1 MSTNV
6 TYPVAVSHLVVEV
19 TEFLSS
25 LSPKNAYPAGYS
37 KRSSVA
43 VPSLARSRSGPA
55 VLTASNEVPKP
66 PFSTSPNAPTVFC
79 RRFRKVI
86 TQWFPTVLPLQSTF
100 VVHALLVTATAAGGT
115 SAYRV
120 TVSNGARPTR
130 NFLDIVAAPDRIN

>member
-86 TQWFPTVLPLQSTF
+86 TQWFPTV
-100 VVHALLVTATAAGGT
+100 
-115 SAYRV
+115 
-120 TVSNGARPTR
+120 
-130 NFLDIVAAPDRIN
+130 VAATEHVRRARFTCHRHRRRRDQRIQGHRQQRS